1 MKVLF
6 GKPLLILLLCML
18 PFGCESIPDAPIP
31 TRILMLGD
39 SLTAGGHWNTLT
51 GRADIR
57 NEGLGGATTQSVL
70 NRFDNELLQ
79 ESVELCFLMIGTNDI
94 GGGISVPQIKKNIEL
109 IINGLEARNIQVVI
123 QSTLFVSE
131 DYPTAS
137 ARNEQIELLN
147 NDLKAISEE
156 KELPFLDLNEILA
169 PEGYL
174 LDRYTQDGIH
184 LMEDGYRLW
193 VSQVLPIIDSY
204 GI

>member
-1 MKVLF
+1 
-6 GKPLLILLLCML
+6 ML